1 MPRLR
6 RFVCLLAFAAW
17 QGGFVFY
24 AGVVVPVGTELHG
37 HFGQGLVTQ
46 RVTNAINL
54 LGLACHAASLWELLA
69 VPGRKRFKWAL
80 WAGSLGV
87 LGGLAAVHLK
97 MDSLIDPVAGCTPP
111 EFRGWHILYLWL
123 STAQWAAWMAL
134 AWLILR
140 VNPGRVQ
147 FRRPPVH

>member
-1 MPRLR
+1 MVPRLR

-46 RVTNAINL
+46 RVTNALNL
-54 LGLACHAASLWELLA
+54 LGLACHAAYLWELLA
-69 VPGRKRFKWAL
+69 GERSRLKWAF
-80 WAGSLGV
+80 WAASLAV

-97 MDSLIDPVAGCTPP
+97 LDSLIDPAAGGTPL

-123 STAQWAAWMAL
+123 STGQWAAWLVL
-134 AWLILR
+134 AWEL
-140 VNPGRVQ
+140 VSGGRPH
-147 FRRPPVH
+147 PPTPSP